1 MVLNLGTVLSSHFLL
16 LPPSPSLPPRLD
28 LLPGNEPGRHHRR
41 SVVLP
46 AWLSFDFAALAVVDD
61 KTAAAA
67 AAADVDKVAAAV
79 GAITAFVEAV
89 EVAVVGAAAV
99 A

>member
-1 MVLNLGTVLSSHFLL
+1 
-16 LPPSPSLPPRLD
+16 
-28 LLPGNEPGRHHRR
+28 
-41 SVVLP
+41 
-46 AWLSFDFAALAVVDD
+46 LSFDFAALAVVDD
-61 KTAAAA
+61 KTAAA